1 MSCSPPQSPVQEIQI
16 DTPPPSPT
24 NLHPDYLQDTPHP
37 GHSRRTPPL
46 VSNITP
52 VRRKKQLYG
61 PLRHKRLRVD
71 CLEDSDEL
79 PTDQL
84 QTTDDESII
93 NDGFP
98 PTDDLRNSSA
108 QSQPARHEETYE
120 RYLDLV
126 LADCVG
132 FYQISKTVFV
142 VQGWDPRVN
151 TGTVSVQLFK
161 IFGCLV
167 EVEGLISQDGIIF
180 NGSK

>member
-1 MSCSPPQSPVQEIQI
+1 MSCSPPQSPLQDIQI

-24 NLHPDYLQDTPHP
+24 NLRFDYLQDTLHP
-37 GHSRRTPPL
+37 GHSRGTPP

-52 VRRKKQLYG
+52 TRRKKQLYG
-61 PLRHKRLRVD
+61 PVRHKRLRID
-71 CLEDSDEL
+71 SLEESDEL
-79 PTDQL
+79 PTNQP
-84 QTTDDESII
+84 QTED
-93 NDGFP
+93 DGFQP
-98 PTDDLRNSSA
+98 IDDLRNSSA
-108 QSQPARHEETYE
+108 QRQPPRHEEAYE

-142 VQGWDPRVN
+142 VQGWDPRAN
-151 TGTVSVQLFK
+151 TGTVSVQSFE

-167 EVEGLISQDGIIF
+167 KLEGLISQDGIIF